1 MLNSIKW
8 NTYVTIIAFFIIAI
22 VISGGIIY
30 NILGSELRKQAIHTA
45 NLEINFAIKQIDDQF
60 KYLDQTYYAIAF
72 DEEIIKEL
80 SKEPSEI
87 DYSRMLS
94 KFEILL
100 FSTNY
105 KVFSIYLKDI
115 RSGVIVSTEESNIVK
130 NDNGIWVEGFNREE
144 LNQPGLIH
152 TRDLTTNSAALIALT
167 GQVKKNYFEDP
178 VAYLSVNLLKYSFKE
193 ILVKDNVYPNSIQI
207 ISDQN
212 NEVVA
217 NNGNDKPAAVIA
229 KIQGVPTGGQ
239 VKIDGQSYIVIS
251 GESEM
256 YGWKYT
262 KLMLEK
268 EVFSSIYKIRR
279 ILLFIALI
287 FSVIMLIFLYRVLDH
302 VTAPIYQL
310 STLIKKYRQNSYE
323 KVVFKTD
330 RKDEFSFLFQ
340 SLADMVQRIDYLIDE
355 VYKASLYKKETQLRV
370 YRNGINPH
378 FIYNILDSI
387 IWTMKFKDFDKVTD
401 VIQDFST
408 YLQHTLHENKE
419 FISVPDMRTELF
431 SYCKLKSFLKDDLIT
446 FAVQFEEEIQQQNV
460 PSFILQPLV
469 ENCFKHGFKGLKVG
483 HISILGYR
491 SGQELLFVVED
502 NGNGIAEDELAAIMN
517 YVHNYDIN
525 VNKKHFG
532 LASVHHRLNLYFGE
546 KYGISVTSKPGEGT
560 RIMVNLPIQQIE
572 IE

>member
-1 MLNSIKW
+1 MINSIKW
-8 NTYVTIIAFFIIAI
+8 NTYFTIITFFTIAMA
-22 VISGGIIY
+22 ISGSIIY
-30 NILGSELRKQAIHTA
+30 HILGSELRKQAIYTA

-60 KYLDQTYYAIAF
+60 KYLDQAYYAIAF

-80 SKEPSEI
+80 SQDPTKI
-87 DYSRMLS
+87 DYNRILS
-94 KFEILL
+94 KFENIL

-115 RSGVIVSTEESNIVK
+115 YSGVIVSTEESSIVK
-130 NDNGIWVEGFNREE
+130 DTTGSWVEGFNREE
-144 LNQPGLIH
+144 LDQPGLIH
-152 TRDLTTNSAALIALT
+152 TRDLTTNSTALIALA
-167 GQVKKNYFEDP
+167 GHVRKNYFEDP
-178 VAYLSVNLLKYSFKE
+178 VAFLSVNMLKYSFKE

-217 NNGNDKPAAVIA
+217 NSGNDHPAAVIA
-229 KIQGVPTGGQ
+229 KIHDVPAGGQ
-239 VKIDGQSYIVIS
+239 VMIEDQPYIVIS

-268 EVFSSIYKIRR
+268 EVFSSMYKIRR
-279 ILLFIALI
+279 LLLFIAFL
-287 FSVIMLIFLYRVLDH
+287 FSVVMLMFLYRVLDH

-310 STLIKKYRQNSYE
+310 SAMIKKYRQNSYE

-387 IWTMKFKDFDKVTD
+387 VWTMKFKDFDKVTD

-419 FISVPDMRTELF
+419 FISVLDMQTELI
-431 SYCKLKSFLKDDLIT
+431 SYCKLTSFLKDDLIT
-446 FAVQFEEEIQQQNV
+446 FTVQFQEEIGQHNV
-460 PSFILQPLV
+460 PSFIIQPLV
-469 ENCFKHGFKGLKVG
+469 ENCFKHGFKGRKSG

-502 NGNGIAEDELAAIMN
+502 NGNGMAEEELNAAMD
-517 YVHNYDIN
+517 YVLNYDIN

-532 LASVHHRLNLYFGE
+532 LASVHHRLNLY
-546 KYGISVTSKPGEGT
+546 YGEGYGV
-560 RIMVNLPIQQIE
+560 RIISKQGEGMSIMVNLPFHQIE